1 MIRSRISCDDVYKF
15 KKYKTDPITNEIIG
29 ICMVSEK
36 TGKEVCFSNNYAPS
50 EEDIET
56 FFVVPSEDHTF
67 ISSRLVKEVARL
79 GGEVG
84 AFVPEH
90 VKKALISK
98 LQ

>member
-15 KKYKTDPITNEIIG
+15 KKYKTDPMTNKIIG

-56 FFVVPSEDHTF
+56 FKEIVKDPDSLKSYLSVVSNKLEDWQKD
-67 ISSRLVKEVARL
+67 IILKESN
-79 GGEVG
+79 
-84 AFVPEH
+84 
-90 VKKALISK
+90 KN
-98 LQ
+98 